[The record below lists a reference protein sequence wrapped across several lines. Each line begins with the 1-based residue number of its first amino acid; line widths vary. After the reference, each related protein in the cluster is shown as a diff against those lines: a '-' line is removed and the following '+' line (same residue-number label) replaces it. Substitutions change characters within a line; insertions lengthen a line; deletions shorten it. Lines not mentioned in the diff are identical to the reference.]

1 MEVLGMH
8 LYSSQE
14 LAYVIFNH
22 PLLVMDD
29 FIDDSLLDFMRDELN
44 MGFLALRIERY
55 LRGGG
60 SSDEALAMILSESD
74 YYSTGEIG
82 KFRQLLHNF
91 RTRHPAEF
99 GKVKGDELFS
109 LRQYGRA
116 GEIYRELLDTPRDGV
131 VNDAFLGKIWYNLG
145 SCYARM
151 CRFDKALDAYEH
163 SYTHSS
169 QKNAL
174 EQMVLLT
181 MLDDRLTLS
190 DRMRAFVDD
199 ELKARCEER
208 FATACANAEQSDRV
222 REIDALFEHDKIKRR
237 EGQKRL
243 IEQWK
248 NDYRFQV

>member
-1 MEVLGMH
+1 MEVLGVH

-22 PLLVMDD
+22 PLLVMDN
-29 FIDDSLLDFMRDELN
+29 FIDDSLLDFLRDELN
-44 MGFLALRIERY
+44 QGFLALRIERY

-60 SSDEALAMILSESD
+60 SPDEALTMILSESD
-74 YYSTGEIG
+74 YYSSSEIG

-91 RTRHPAEF
+91 RTRHPAEY

-116 GEIYRELLDTPRDGV
+116 GEIYRELLDTPKDNV
-131 VNDAFLGKIWYNLG
+131 VDDMFLGKIWFNLG

-151 CRFDKALDAYEH
+151 FRFDKALDAFEH
-163 SYTHSS
+163 SYMRSS

-181 MLDDRLTLS
+181 MLDGRLGLS
-190 DRMRAFVDD
+190 DRMKAFVDD

-208 FATACANAEQSDRV
+208 FSEAQKKAEQSERV
-222 REIDALFEHDKIKRR
+222 REIDNLFERDKIKRR

-248 NDYRFQV
+248 NDYRYQI